1 MWGDVLDGRSLTAE
15 ALARAAVVVA
25 VEVLLLGTSFLNICV
40 IFTTADLYDV
50 IGCYLISLSV
60 ADLLAALFIVPLSL
74 YSTLDPSWRFMGDNS
89 LVCKGSAYLQIA
101 LFCSTVYTFAWI
113 CIDRYSAMMKPSRY
127 ADQSLTRC
135 KCWIVFSWLTS
146 LLLCCPIVVAQM
158 QVVFLEEAQ
167 LCVLDWS
174 ATSAY
179 SMTLL
184 VLVFLPTIVTVFN
197 TGYKIIRAMRNPD
210 QLEDSQRMVIETDP
224 NFVLTMFLLV
234 AFVLS
239 WLPLLCLKV
248 FEYFI
253 PPQADADL
261 SLATFIFVW
270 LAIAGPSAKFL
281 IYMFINGAFRSSVDL
296 GFAKI
301 QPKPARDVLL
311 LFGVLNVLFLF
322 YVFHSGK
329 VFSVVN
335 TKETES
341 SADAK
346 NMASVARPA
355 LSRLGNIRVIYV
367 TAPSKDV
374 ALKIAKAA
382 VEKKVA
388 ACANIIPGVTSVYE
402 WEGKMN
408 EDSEVVLIMKTQE
421 SLVEELHK
429 LVIENHTYDV
439 PAFVSLATDAES
451 FPYAKWVLE
460 QTNSSMSNVAET
472 KTA

>member
-1 MWGDVLDGRSLTAE
+1 MWDVLDGRSLTAE

-74 YSTLDPSWRFMGDNS
+74 YSTLDPTWRFMGDNS

-135 KCWIVFSWLTS
+135 KCWIVFSWITS

-210 QLEDSQRMVIETDP
+210 QVCDISRDSSFLLFFLIVNVMLCSFIVLFMIEFHRIPP
-224 NFVLTMFLLV
+224 NHPLAMLSCLMFLP
-234 AFVLS
+234 A
-239 WLPLLCLKV
+239 
-248 FEYFI
+248 
-253 PPQADADL
+253 Q
-261 SLATFIFVW
+261 
-270 LAIAGPSAKFL
+270 
-281 IYMFINGAFRSSVDL
+281 MSSE
-296 GFAKI
+296 
-301 QPKPARDVLL
+301 
-311 LFGVLNVLFLF
+311 
-322 YVFHSGK
+322 
-329 VFSVVN
+329 N
-335 TKETES
+335 T
-341 SADAK
+341 
-346 NMASVARPA
+346 
-355 LSRLGNIRVIYV
+355 I
-367 TAPSKDV
+367 
-374 ALKIAKAA
+374 
-382 VEKKVA
+382 
-388 ACANIIPGVTSVYE
+388 
-402 WEGKMN
+402 
-408 EDSEVVLIMKTQE
+408 
-421 SLVEELHK
+421 
-429 LVIENHTYDV
+429 
-439 PAFVSLATDAES
+439 
-451 FPYAKWVLE
+451 
-460 QTNSSMSNVAET
+460 
-472 KTA
+472 

>member
-281 IYMFINGAFRSSVDL
+281 IYMFINGAFRSSFLSWRPCISVCC
-296 GFAKI
+296 
-301 QPKPARDVLL
+301 PVNRDQDYRDIT
-311 LFGVLNVLFLF
+311 F
-322 YVFHSGK
+322 
-329 VFSVVN
+329 
-335 TKETES
+335 
-341 SADAK
+341 
-346 NMASVARPA
+346 
-355 LSRLGNIRVIYV
+355 
-367 TAPSKDV
+367 
-374 ALKIAKAA
+374 
-382 VEKKVA
+382 
-388 ACANIIPGVTSVYE
+388 
-402 WEGKMN
+402 
-408 EDSEVVLIMKTQE
+408 
-421 SLVEELHK
+421 
-429 LVIENHTYDV
+429 
-439 PAFVSLATDAES
+439 
-451 FPYAKWVLE
+451 
-460 QTNSSMSNVAET
+460 NSYL
-472 KTA
+472 